1 MRRVGPVLRDAW
13 MLFKP
18 YFFQSEERW
27 SALGLLGVVL
37 LMSFAQVGIGVV
49 VTYWQAEF
57 FNAITAKQ
65 WAPFINLLF
74 TYEPLKSGWLMPGLV
89 WLVLVLV
96 LISVYSTWLQQLL
109 QIRWRRWMTTT
120 LLRQWLSDRAFYRIS
135 LTSDPQELG
144 MDNPDQRITDD
155 LVNFTGGGSSPSTD
169 TLSLGIDLISNVVSL
184 FSYVGVLWVLP
195 GPITLLGVTIHGYM
209 VWVALL
215 YAIFGSW
222 VTHMVGRVL
231 VPLRFWQQ
239 RLEADL
245 RFGLV
250 RVRENMEAIAL
261 QGGEASEQVGLNH
274 SLGLIVGNFRALMNR
289 IKLLNGVLVTYG
301 QIGGIFPTV
310 VAAPRYFAGAFPF
323 GVLNQIGVVFGQVQS
338 SFSWFATN
346 YSSLATWRATVTRL
360 AAFQRAIDAARLGER
375 APALAQRPA
384 AGDAF
389 QLDHLTLALP
399 DGAPLIQD
407 AALRLRAGEWTVI
420 SGPSGSGKSSLFRA
434 LAGIWPFAA
443 GEARRPAGRAMFLP
457 QRPYVPL
464 GTLRHALAY
473 PAAPGAY
480 PDELMRQV
488 LEDVGLGAMVDL
500 LDVDANW
507 SQRLSGGEQQRLA
520 IGRALLGRPDWLF
533 LDEAT
538 ASLDPAAEAAIY
550 ASLRERLPR
559 TTVVSI
565 AHHANVGALHDR
577 RIRFERHP
585 GAPGRLVEE
594 QPVPAG

>member
-13 MLFKP
+13 MLFRP

-27 SALGLLGVVL
+27 SALGLLATVL
-37 LMSFAQVGIGVV
+37 LMSFAQVGIGVI

-65 WAPFINLLF
+65 WSPFINLLF
-74 TYEPLKSGWLMPGLV
+74 TYERLPSGWVMPGLV
-89 WLVLVLV
+89 WLVVVLV

-109 QIRWRRWMTTT
+109 QIRWRRWMTGT
-120 LLRQWLSDRAFYRIS
+120 LLRQWLSERAYYRIS
-135 LTSDPQELG
+135 LTADPAELG

-155 LVNFTGGGSSPSTD
+155 LVNFTGGGSSASTD

-195 GPITLLGVTIHGYM
+195 GPITLFGVTIYGYM

-261 QGGEASEQVGLNH
+261 SRGEASEQVGLT
-274 SLGLIVGNFRALMNR
+274 SALSLIVANFRALMNR

-323 GVLNQIGVVFGQVQS
+323 GVLNQIGVVFGQVQG
-338 SFSWFATN
+338 SFSWYATN
-346 YSSLATWRATVTRL
+346 YSALATWRATVTRL
-360 AAFQRAIDAARLGER
+360 AAFQRAIDAARG
-375 APALAQRPA
+375 ASHTPALAQLPP
-384 AGDAF
+384 AGDDLE
-389 QLDHLTLALP
+389 LDGLGLALP
-399 DGAPLIQD
+399 DGAALLQD
-407 AALRLRAGEWTVI
+407 AHLRLHAGEWTVI

-434 LAGIWPFAA
+434 MAGIWPFAT
-443 GEARRPAGRAMFLP
+443 GRIRPPSGRAMFLP

-464 GTLRHALAY
+464 GSLRHALAY
-473 PAAPGAY
+473 PAGPAAY
-480 PDELMRQV
+480 PDAAMRQA
-488 LEDVGLGAMVDL
+488 LEDVGLGSMAGALDL
-500 LDVDANW
+500 DANW

-520 IGRALLGRPDWLF
+520 IGRALLDRPDWLF

-538 ASLDPAAEAAIY
+538 ASLDPAGESALY
-550 ASLRERLPR
+550 ATLRQRLPG

-565 AHHANVGALHDR
+565 AHHPAAGAQHQRQL
-577 RIRFERHP
+577 RFER
-585 GAPGRLVEE
+585 APGSVGRLEE
-594 QPVPAG
+594 EKV